1 MKSLIISSWLKGE
14 EGDKGLG
21 KFVCWYLADL
31 GSHTAARTYDG
42 PGVAPD
48 HCPTLDLQTGGHLLS
63 PVQQIMDDRHSLA
76 HPDQVLGEAL
86 WKPPQGSRD
95 ERQVEGQ
102 AQLQE
107 QGRQPEGQP

>member
-31 GSHTAARTYDG
+31 GSHTAPRPYQR

-48 HCPTLDLQTGGHLLS
+48 DGTTLDLQTGWGLLS
-63 PVQQIMDDRHSLA
+63 PVQQIVDDRHSLPLHGMEESIAATVILHSGVTPGPDEGAGDVIVTVLAA
-76 HPDQVLGEAL
+76 H
-86 WKPPQGSRD
+86 
-95 ERQVEGQ
+95 
-102 AQLQE
+102 
-107 QGRQPEGQP
+107 